1 MYPANFVN
9 PTETLLHI
17 NKMIY
22 PMDVLNI
29 IKSYIFYDMKSL
41 KFAKK
46 VASKKEETTQ
56 EIKDSKKITSELFD
70 AGLGG
75 YWGLQLKPRY
85 QQIAQFQGYNCNI
98 CGEYTLL
105 IWKKY
110 LKIKSTLPICFC
122 SDEDY

>member
-1 MYPANFVN
+1 MYPGNFVY
-9 PTETLLHI
+9 PTKSLMLI
-17 NKMIY
+17 NKMRS

-46 VASKKEETTQ
+46 VASKKEEITQ
-56 EIKDSKKITSELFD
+56 EVKDSKKIT
-70 AGLGG
+70 ANG

-85 QQIAQFQGYNCNI
+85 QQKAQFQGYNCNI
-98 CGEYTLL
+98 CGEYTLVL
-105 IWKKY
+105 WKKY
-110 LKIKSTLPICFC
+110 KKMKSTLPICFC